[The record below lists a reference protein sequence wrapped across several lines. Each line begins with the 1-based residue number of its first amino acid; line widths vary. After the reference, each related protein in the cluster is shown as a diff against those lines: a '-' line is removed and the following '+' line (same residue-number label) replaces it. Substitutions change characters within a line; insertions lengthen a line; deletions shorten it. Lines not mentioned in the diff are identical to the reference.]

1 MACNP
6 TDESLSA
13 LQTALEPLKEG
24 RIEMPEGCVIPDH
37 DQHPG
42 SATTTRTAIHRGK
55 KIEVETTYK
64 ILIDGEPLLAH
75 ISVLE
80 DGRVH
85 YHGLP
90 NYSFG
95 SAIDL
100 ARQTIDTFSE
110 RLPDD
115 ELNESND
122 YAKKGKKGKKG
133 R

>member
-6 TDESLSA
+6 TDESLST
-13 LQTALEPLKEG
+13 LQKMLEPLKEG
-24 RIEMPEGCVIPDH
+24 RIKLPDGCVFPDY

-42 SATTTRTAIHRGK
+42 TTTATRTAIHRGK

-64 ILIDGEPLLAH
+64 IFIDGEPLRAH
-75 ISVLE
+75 VSVLE

-100 ARQTIDTFSE
+100 ARQIIDTFSQ
-110 RLPDD
+110 RLPSD
-115 ELNESND
+115 ELNESTD
-122 YAKKGKKGKKG
+122 HAKAGS
-133 R
+133 